1 MKVVAAALLS
11 VAASVASAAK
21 LKSVVYYM
29 EWAIYQRNFGI
40 FDLDWSRI
48 THVNYAFGRP
58 RDDGTVDLYD
68 TWAATDKRFIDH
80 GDSWNDLGK
89 KNVYG
94 SFGQANK
101 LKKQFR
107 GTKFGLSIGGWTLS
121 DKFSGIANSDV
132 GRRNFARSAVGMMLD
147 LGLDFIDLDWEYP
160 VEGGNPQPAVPHRPD
175 DIAHYVALLQA
186 IRDEFK
192 ALAFPAELSI
202 ASPVGPDNYRHWDFK
217 AMCALVDH
225 VNVMAYDLSG
235 SWSEYT
241 DHQANLYED
250 PTHPPGL
257 KYSVDKAVQDYI
269 KGGCPSNKI
278 VLGMPLYGRSFENTD
293 GLYGQFKAP
302 SNQGSW
308 VAGNGDGAG
317 VWDFKALPLPGAVE
331 YYDNKL
337 VAAYSYNPDTR
348 TFVSYESPSSLE
360 AKLAYIHQHK
370 LGGAMFWAGDADAP
384 AGSARSLI
392 TQTFTTFGKDNMDFH
407 ENNLEYPTS
416 QYDNIR
422 NSSIVQ
428 SSTSVRSTASTTKP
442 PPAAPQRAPA
452 TMASLTVTSTT
463 TTGTFSQCDGK
474 RNSCVW
480 PLTKQVVP
488 YQQRDCKAFAA
499 FVWCP

>member
-1 MKVVAAALLS
+1 MKVLATATAAVLAPLALGS
-11 VAASVASAAK
+11 SAAK

-58 RDDGTVDLYD
+58 RADGTIDLYD
-68 TWAATDKRFIDH
+68 TWAATDKRFLDH
-80 GDSWNDLGK
+80 GDSWNDVG

-101 LKKQFR
+101 LKKKFR

-121 DKFSGIANSDV
+121 DKFSDIADSDV
-132 GRRNFARSAVGMMLD
+132 GRRTFARSAVTMMLN

-160 VEGGNPQPAVPHRPD
+160 VEGGNPQPAVPHRAN
-175 DIAHYVALLQA
+175 DIANYVALLQA

-192 ALAFPAELSI
+192 TLSFKAELSI
-202 ASPVGPDNYRHWDFK
+202 ASPVGPENYRHWDFNSL
-217 AMCALVDH
+217 CGLVDH
-225 VNVMAYDLSG
+225 VNVMAYDMAG

-241 DHQANLYED
+241 DHHANLYED
-250 PTHPPGL
+250 PSHPAGL
-257 KYSVDKAVQDYI
+257 KYSVDNAIQDYI
-269 KGGCPSNKI
+269 KRGCDPGKI

-293 GLYGQFKAP
+293 GLYSTFSPP

-317 VWDFKALPLPGAVE
+317 VWDFKALPLPGATE
-331 YYDNKL
+331 YYDTKL

-348 TFVSYESPSSLE
+348 TFVSYESPLSLE
-360 AKLAYIHQHK
+360 AKLAYIQKHK
-370 LGGAMFWAGDADAP
+370 LGGAMFWAGDADAA

-392 TQTFTTFGKDNMDFH
+392 TQTFNTFGKDNMDFH
-407 ENNLEYPTS
+407 ENNLDYPTS
-416 QYDNIR
+416 QFDNIR
-422 NSSIVQ
+422 NSSNVSPQ
-428 SSTSVRSTASTTKP
+428 VTRSVPTTTKP
-442 PPAAPQRAPA
+442 PAAAPQRAPA
-452 TMASLTVTSTT
+452 TVAATTST
-463 TTGTFSQCDGK
+463 SNLCDSK
-474 RNSCVW
+474 RSMCIW

-488 YQQRDCKAFAA
+488 YGQRDCKAVAA